1 MQSSEEALVF
11 GWIRGLVL
19 GVVLLCFSHTVPAAE
34 TAPIRIGLT
43 SVFLDDQ
50 TSFINAWRLY
60 LERRL
65 QRKVIFVQRASYREV
80 MALIRSGK
88 LDFAW
93 VCGYPYVR
101 NAQYVSLLAV
111 PVYKGKALY
120 RSYLIVPATDLQTK
134 SIADLRDKVF
144 AFSDPDSNSGYL
156 VPVYDLHTI
165 ELQVG
170 TFFGKTFFT
179 WSHRKVVEAVAA
191 GVAQAGAVDGYVWD
205 MLARQHPE
213 LTAQT
218 RVVQESA
225 EFGFPPFV
233 AGKAVAPA
241 DVAAMRNVLMM
252 MPQDAE
258 GELLLRKLGLDGFVE
273 GTQPM
278 YGSITK
284 MMRAVTEI

>member
-1 MQSSEEALVF
+1 MF
-11 GWIRGLVL
+11 GWIRSLVL
-19 GVVLLCFSHTVPAAE
+19 SSVLLCFPHAAPAAE
-34 TAPIRIGLT
+34 TVPIRIGLT

-80 MALIRSGK
+80 VALMRSGK

-111 PVYKGKALY
+111 PVYKGKPVY
-120 RSYLIVPATDLQTK
+120 HSYLIVPATDLQTR
-134 SIADLRDKVF
+134 SIADLRDKIF

-165 ELQVG
+165 QLQVG

-205 MLARQHPE
+205 MLERQHPE

-218 RVVQESA
+218 RVVRESA
-225 EFGFPPFV
+225 KFGFPPFV
-233 AGKAVAPA
+233 AGKTVAPA
-241 DVAAMRNVLMM
+241 DVAAMRKVLMM
-252 MPQDAE
+252 MSQDAE
-258 GELLLRKLGLDGFVE
+258 GALLLHKLGLDGFVA
-273 GTQPM
+273 GTQQM
-278 YGSITK
+278 YSSITR